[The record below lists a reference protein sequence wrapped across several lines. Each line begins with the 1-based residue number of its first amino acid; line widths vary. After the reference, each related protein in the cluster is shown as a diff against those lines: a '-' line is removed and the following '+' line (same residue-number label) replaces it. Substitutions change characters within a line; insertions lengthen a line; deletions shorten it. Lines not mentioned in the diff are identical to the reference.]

1 LTGLYFSDYLPI
13 LLRECVNSIPILFN
27 ELSFKKIIEA
37 DNIMIHYQLQLMES
51 NKENEPL
58 QLELEQFIKQSL

>member
-1 LTGLYFSDYLPI
+1 
-13 LLRECVNSIPILFN
+13 
-27 ELSFKKIIEA
+27 
-37 DNIMIHYQLQLMES
+37 MIHYQLQLMES